1 MIHFHAE
8 GPCVMAWL
16 PKIFGIRTVATIH
29 GLDWQRSKWG
39 NFASYVL
46 KEGEKTAVRHADEI
60 IVLSRNMQ
68 DYFMN
73 TYQRKTRFIPN
84 GITRPNLYEPN
95 EIQRA
100 YGLEKDSY
108 LLFVARIVPEKG
120 LHYLIEAYKQ
130 IDTDKR
136 LVIAGGNSHS
146 QTYMEEVSA
155 MAASDPRILMT
166 GFVAGRVLE
175 ELYSNAYLFVLPS
188 DVEGMAVSLLEAMS
202 YGNCCLVSDIKEN
215 TEVVEDH
222 APAFAKGSVPA
233 LKEVLERLLS
243 HPEERDAYKEKAAD
257 YICGKYNWDDVV
269 EQTLKLYG
277 VSK

>member
-1 MIHFHAE
+1 M
-8 GPCVMAWL
+8 
-16 PKIFGIRTVATIH
+16 
-29 GLDWQRSKWG
+29 
-39 NFASYVL
+39 
-46 KEGEKTAVRHADEI
+46 
-60 IVLSRNMQ
+60 
-68 DYFMN
+68 
-73 TYQRKTRFIPN
+73 
-84 GITRPNLYEPN
+84 
-95 EIQRA
+95 
-100 YGLEKDSY
+100 
-108 LLFVARIVPEKG
+108 
-120 LHYLIEAYKQ
+120 
-130 IDTDKR
+130 
-136 LVIAGGNSHS
+136 IAGGNSHS

-233 LKEVLERLLS
+233 LKEALERLLS

-269 EQTLKLYG
+269 RQTLKLYG